1 MSTEIN
7 KAFVQQF
14 KGNLMH
20 LLNQE
25 GSMLMGAVRLE
36 RVVGKYAHFDR
47 LGRGTV
53 VKRTTR
59 HGDTPIND
67 TAHSRRRV
75 ILDDYEWGDLIDDV
89 DKIRMLVDPTSEY
102 AKAAAWDLG
111 IKIDEIIL
119 GALAGNA
126 RSIDSDDASSNVALP
141 ASQVVDE
148 DFGTADSNLTVAKLI
163 EARRLLMKH
172 SGGIREPLH
181 IAVNASA
188 IAALLND
195 SNVTS
200 ADFNTVKALV
210 HGEVDSFLGMKFH
223 VVKDALLAGT
233 ADGTDTDPVLC
244 LVFMESALGLGIGKD
259 ISVRISERDDKSYS
273 TQVYAAMTM
282 GAVRIEEEKVV
293 SIQCV
298 QAA

>member
-7 KAFVQQF
+7 TAFVQQF
-14 KGNLMH
+14 KGNLLH

-25 GSMLMGAVRLE
+25 GSMLMGAVKLE
-36 RVVGKYAHFDR
+36 KVVGKYAHFDR

-75 ILDDYEWGDLIDDV
+75 ILDDYEWGDLIDSQ
-89 DKIRMLVDPTSEY
+89 DKVRMLIDPTSDY
-102 AKAAAWDLG
+102 ARAAAWDLG
-111 IKIDEIIL
+111 IKIDEIIIAAL
-119 GALAGNA
+119 GGNSLA
-126 RSIDSDDASSNVALP
+126 IDSTDASSNVALP
-141 ASQVVDE
+141 AGQIVDE

-181 IAVNASA
+181 IVVNSSA
-188 IAALLND
+188 IAALLGD
-195 SNVTS
+195 TNVTS
-200 ADFNTVKALV
+200 SDFNTVQALV
-210 HGEVDSFLGMKFH
+210 RGEIDTYLGMKFH
-223 VVKDALLAGT
+223 VVKDGILDGT
-233 ADGTDTDPVLC
+233 ADGTDSDPVLC
-244 LVFMESALGLGIGKD
+244 MVFMSSALGLGIGKD
-259 ISVRISERDDKSYS
+259 INVRISERDDKSYA
-273 TQVYAAMTM
+273 TQVYASMTM

-293 SIQCV
+293 AIQCV
-298 QAA
+298 QAS